1 VSLATVAGPRPPRS
15 GPGSH
20 RRAAVIGSG
29 FGGLAAAIR
38 LESLG
43 FETVC
48 YEAHDQPGGRA
59 AVYED
64 GGYIFDAG
72 PTVITAPQC
81 LEACCR

>member
-1 VSLATVAGPRPPRS
+1 MSLSTVAGRRPPRS
-15 GPGSH
+15 GTELH

-38 LESLG
+38 LQSMG

-48 YEAHDQPGGRA
+48 YEALDQPGGRA

-64 GGYIFDAG
+64 GG
-72 PTVITAPQC
+72 
-81 LEACCR
+81 